1 MNGARSTTVGSCARL
16 GRVTTRL
23 YEIRFSGNNDI
34 DGAVLHCSSYDYNFF
49 SPSPYRYL
57 LALWL
62 DYTPLC
68 TGGCIT
74 RGHHVPGRGG
84 GCNFPEDPPRRSA
97 RIKINN
103 VRRLFNYIVPPPPV
117 QIAYATVSAAVAVAC
132 ADTSDDHRWW
142 SVVGAFRRGL
152 RVIRDPVVLPVE
164 RTAAGAV

>member
-1 MNGARSTTVGSCARL
+1 MITIFSPLPHTVIYWPSDSIIHRCARA
-16 GRVTTRL
+16 GVSR
-23 YEIRFSGNNDI
+23 GDI
-34 DGAVLHCSSYDYNFF
+34 TS
-49 SPSPYRYL
+49 
-57 LALWL
+57 
-62 DYTPLC
+62 
-68 TGGCIT
+68 
-74 RGHHVPGRGG
+74 RGGG